1 VTTADD
7 YRRAIAAPDD
17 EFSDDPEARH
27 RQRIEER
34 LERFIQA
41 VEDNSVAQRGLA
53 MSIDALDAAVA
64 AQTTAI
70 TALTA
75 AAATPPPATQA
86 QLDATASAI
95 AGNTT
100 AIEAAT
106 ASLTPAAAVVSPVA
120 AAFVQGT
127 NPDGSPMVDANGVPV
142 DANGNP
148 APAA

>member
-1 VTTADD
+1 M
-7 YRRAIAAPDD
+7 AID
-17 EFSDDPEARH
+17 EFSDDPETRH
-27 RQRIEER
+27 RQRVEER

-75 AAATPPPATQA
+75 AASAPPPATQA
-86 QLDATASAI
+86 QLDATATAV

-106 ASLTPAAAVVSPVA
+106 ASLTPVVVPPVVPA
-120 AAFVQGT
+120 PVFVQGT